1 MTNPTESNVASD
13 SARELLRHTVAT
25 VAYRGGKAVRDT
37 PAGFG
42 EFQPG
47 SGMRKPG
54 EILAHIGDLYD
65 WAYSIA
71 VGQPIW
77 HHSKPLPWP
86 QEVERFFAALKK
98 CDDFLASSESVQ
110 APLGE
115 LFQGPIADSLTHIG
129 QIALQR
135 RIARAPVK
143 GENYYDA
150 EIETGRV
157 GADQATPRRE
167 F

>member
-1 MTNPTESNVASD
+1 MTNPTESSVAPD
-13 SARELLRHTVAT
+13 PTRELLRHTVAT
-25 VAYRGGKAVRDT
+25 VAYRGGKAVRDVS
-37 PAGFG
+37 AEFG

-65 WAYSIA
+65 WALSIA
-71 VGQPIW
+71 VGQRTW
-77 HHSKPLPWP
+77 HNSKPLPWP
-86 QEVERFFAALKK
+86 LEVERFFAALKK
-98 CDDFLASSESVQ
+98 FDDFLASSEPVQ

-135 RIARAPVK
+135 RMADAPVK

-150 EIETGRV
+150 EITTGRV
-157 GADQATPRRE
+157 GADQATARRE

>member
-1 MTNPTESNVASD
+1 MTNPTESSVAPD
-13 SARELLRHTVAT
+13 PARELLRHTLAT
-25 VAYRGGKAVRDT
+25 VAYRGGKAIRDT

-42 EFQPG
+42 EFEPG

-71 VGQPIW
+71 AGQRTW
-77 HHSKPLPWP
+77 HNSKPLPWP

-98 CDDFLASSESVQ
+98 LDDFLASSEPVQ

-135 RIARAPVK
+135 RMAGAPVK

-150 EIETGRV
+150 EITTGRV
-157 GADQATPRRE
+157 GAEQATPRRE